1 MLLTNHSMTPRP
13 PLCYFLQVS
22 SSSPPPHLLVFSGT
36 VKRDEEWKSES
47 GRSFSI
53 YLPQA
58 GECQGAGALESA
70 VLSLSR
76 GELG

>member
-1 MLLTNHSMTPRP
+1 MLLTNHSMTLRP
-13 PLCYFLQVS
+13 PLCYPLQVS
-22 SSSPPPHLLVFSGT
+22 SSSPPHLLVFWGT
-36 VKRDEEWKSES
+36 VKRDEEWRSES
-47 GRSFSI
+47 SQRFSI

-70 VLSLSR
+70 VLSVSR